1 MYEYLRG
8 VITQVWPGYIVLESK
23 DGIGYKIFPANPYHY
38 TVDQEAQVFVE
49 QIVRETELTLYG
61 FASMTEKGL
70 FNKLLNVSGIG
81 PKSALAILAG
91 ADPASLVAAIDQDE
105 VGYLTQFPGVGKK
118 TAQQIIL
125 DLKGKMAD
133 FVNLAQGQELSLGL
147 DLSDSNRLVAGDSQN
162 LADAMAALEAL
173 GYAQKDIKKV
183 KKALAGE
190 KGKTE
195 ELISKAL
202 ALLVSA

>member
-133 FVNLAQGQELSLGL
+133 FADLAQGQELSLGL

>member
-23 DGIGYKIFPANPYHY
+23 DGIGYKIFPANSYHY

-133 FVNLAQGQELSLGL
+133 FANLAQDQELRLGL
-147 DLSDSNRLVAGDSQN
+147 DLSDSARLVASDSQN